1 MLYLVEGLSYVV
13 FSWRIKLC
21 CI

>member
-1 MLYLVEGLSYVV
+1 MLYLVEGLSFVV
-13 FSWRIKLC
+13 FSWRIEFC